1 MHSCSDPSH
10 AEEISEWSEGPGGRV
25 SDVHRPVAPAPPP
38 HLAASGLLQR
48 RVSVARPER
57 GVTLRFCTNL
67 KSAASPER
75 SLSSEAS
82 SVNQLF
88 AFPPTANSPAFLFPL
103 APLYHSV
110 ISAAAAYFSLTA

>member
-1 MHSCSDPSH
+1 MC
-10 AEEISEWSEGPGGRV
+10 IGPW
-25 SDVHRPVAPAPPP
+25 PPLPPP

-88 AFPPTANSPAFLFPL
+88 ASPPPTANSPAFLFPL